1 MRKKDKTK
9 FPVARIKKIM
19 QMDEEVGKMAQ
30 ATPVLISKSL
40 ELFMQ
45 SIVDDVCR
53 HARVCKS
60 RKVMPTHLKRC
71 VESTECYDFLKDV
84 VESVVDDGDG
94 GGPEVCIAKV
104 AELERQEIEEAA
116 CKVEALG
123 GGGGGAP
130 LSMILDAPPE
140 AMSVDNGSCQTSE
153 DGDGNG
159 DGDGEDD
166 TQDLSYNPKTAAAGR
181 GRGRGRG
188 RGGRGKGQ
196 GRRRPRPNAATSD
209 SSSD

>member
-53 HARVCKS
+53 HARVCNS
-60 RKVMPTHLKRC
+60 RKVTPTHLKRC
-71 VESTECYDFLKDV
+71 IESTECYDFLKDV

-94 GGPEVCIAKV
+94 GGPEVCAAKV
-104 AELERQEIEEAA
+104 AELERQESDEAA
-116 CKVEALG
+116 AKVEALG

-130 LSMILDAPPE
+130 LSMILDGPPE
-140 AMSVDNGSCQTSE
+140 AVSTDNASYQTSE
-153 DGDGNG
+153 DGD
-159 DGDGEDD
+159 DD
-166 TQDLSYNPKTAAAGR
+166 TQDLSYNPKSTAGR
-181 GRGRGRG
+181 GRGKARGRG
-188 RGGRGKGQ
+188 GGRGKGQ
-196 GRRRPRPNAATSD
+196 GRGRPRLAAASD
-209 SSSD
+209 ESSD

>member
-53 HARVCKS
+53 HARVCNS
-60 RKVMPTHLKRC
+60 RKVTPTHLKRC

-84 VESVVDDGDG
+84 VEAVVDDGDG
-94 GGPEVCIAKV
+94 GGLEVCVAKV
-104 AELERQEIEEAA
+104 AELEKNEGLEAA
-116 CKVEALG
+116 SKVEALG

-130 LSMILDAPPE
+130 LSMILDGPPE
-140 AMSVDNGSCQTSE
+140 TMSADNGSCQTSE
-153 DGDGNG
+153 
-159 DGDGEDD
+159 DGEDD
-166 TQDLSYNPKTAAAGR
+166 TQDLSYNPKPATGR

-188 RGGRGKGQ
+188 RGARGRGA
-196 GRRRPRPNAATSD
+196 GRGRSRKAAA
-209 SSSD
+209 SSDGSSD

>member
-1 MRKKDKTK
+1 
-9 FPVARIKKIM
+9 ARIKKIM

-53 HARVCKS
+53 HARACNS

-84 VESVVDDGDG
+84 VEAVVDDGDG
-94 GGPEVCIAKV
+94 GGPEACAARV
-104 AELERQEIEEAA
+104 AELERLEGEEAA
-116 CKVEALG
+116 RKGEALG

-140 AMSVDNGSCQTSE
+140 AMSADNGSCPTSE
-153 DGDGNG
+153 
-159 DGDGEDD
+159 DGEDD
-166 TQDLSYNPKTAAAGR
+166 TQDLSYNPKATAAR
-181 GRGRGRG
+181 GRGKARG
-188 RGGRGKGQ
+188 RGGRGRGQ
-196 GRRRPRPNAATSD
+196 GRGRPRLSAASD
-209 SSSD
+209 ASSD

>member
-45 SIVDDVCR
+45 SIVDDMCK
-53 HARVCKS
+53 HARVCNS
-60 RKVMPTHLKRC
+60 RKVTTTHLKRC

-104 AELERQEIEEAA
+104 AELDAIGGD
-116 CKVEALG
+116 ALGGG

-130 LSMILDAPPE
+130 LSMILDAPPP
-140 AMSVDNGSCQTSE
+140 A
-153 DGDGNG
+153 
-159 DGDGEDD
+159 DD
-166 TQDLSYNPKTAAAGR
+166 STDDSASP
-181 GRGRGRG
+181 
-188 RGGRGKGQ
+188 
-196 GRRRPRPNAATSD
+196 AAT
-209 SSSD
+209 

>member
-45 SIVDDVCR
+45 SIVDDVAK
-53 HARVCKS
+53 HARACNA
-60 RKVMPTHLKRC
+60 RKISTTHLKRC
-71 VESTECYDFLKDV
+71 VESTECYDFLKDI
-84 VESVVDDGDG
+84 VENVVDDGDG
-94 GGPEVCIAKV
+94 GGPDVCIAKV
-104 AELERQEIEEAA
+104 AEYDSVNAA
-116 CKVEALG
+116 ADSQAKGDVLG

-130 LSMILDAPPE
+130 LSMILLDVPQSAD
-140 AMSVDNGSCQTSE
+140 STI
-153 DGDGNG
+153 GNG
-159 DGDGEDD
+159 GSASEQSMDADD
-166 TQDLSYNPKTAAAGR
+166 NASDPSFTPGGVFPKRGRGRGRAR

-188 RGGRGKGQ
+188 RAKNSAQNG
-196 GRRRPRPNAATSD
+196 SD
-209 SSSD
+209 NGSE

>member
-1 MRKKDKTK
+1 
-9 FPVARIKKIM
+9 M
-19 QMDEEVGKMAQ
+19 QTDEEVGKMAQ

-53 HARVCKS
+53 HARVCNS
-60 RKVMPTHLKRC
+60 RKVTPTHLKRC

-84 VESVVDDGDG
+84 VEPVVDDGDG
-94 GGPEVCIAKV
+94 GGAEVCVAKV
-104 AELERQEIEEAA
+104 AELEKSEVLEAA
-116 CKVEALG
+116 SKVEALG

-140 AMSVDNGSCQTSE
+140 AMSADNGSCQTSE
-153 DGDGNG
+153 E
-159 DGDGEDD
+159 GEDD
-166 TQDLSYNPKTAAAGR
+166 SQDLSYNPRSTAGR

-188 RGGRGKGQ
+188 RGARGRGA
-196 GRRRPRPNAATSD
+196 GRGRSRKAAASSDD
-209 SSSD
+209 SSD

>member
-19 QMDEEVGKMAQ
+19 QTDEEVGKMAQ

-53 HARVCKS
+53 HARVCNS
-60 RKVMPTHLKRC
+60 RKITPTHLRRC

-94 GGPEVCIAKV
+94 GGSEVCVAKV
-104 AELERQEIEEAA
+104 AELEKSEALEEAS
-116 CKVEALG
+116 KVEALG

-140 AMSVDNGSCQTSE
+140 AMSADNGSYQTSE
-153 DGDGNG
+153 E
-159 DGDGEDD
+159 GEDD
-166 TQDLSYNPKTAAAGR
+166 SQDLSYNPKSSAGR

-188 RGGRGKGQ
+188 RGARGRGA
-196 GRRRPRPNAATSD
+196 GRGRSRKAAASSDD
-209 SSSD
+209 SSD

>member
-1 MRKKDKTK
+1 
-9 FPVARIKKIM
+9 ARIKKIM

-45 SIVDDVCR
+45 SIIDDMCK
-53 HARVCKS
+53 HTRVCNS
-60 RKVMPTHLKRC
+60 RKVSPTHLKRC

-94 GGPEVCIAKV
+94 GGPQTCIAKV
-104 AELERQEIEEAA
+104 AELDAGAA
-116 CKVEALG
+116 DVL

-130 LSMILDAPPE
+130 LSMILDAPP
-140 AMSVDNGSCQTSE
+140 AA
-153 DGDGNG
+153 
-159 DGDGEDD
+159 DD
-166 TQDLSYNPKTAAAGR
+166 SADDAAPPAASATGR

-188 RGGRGKGQ
+188 KGQ
-196 GRRRPRPNAATSD
+196 GRGRGRASRKPALSTSEPVAE
-209 SSSD
+209 

>member
-45 SIVDDVCR
+45 SIIDDVCKQ
-53 HARVCKS
+53 ARVCNS
-60 RKVMPTHLKRC
+60 RKVTTTHLKRC
-71 VESTECYDFLKDV
+71 IESTECYDFLKDT

-104 AELERQEIEEAA
+104 AELDANGACAEPGKAA
-116 CKVEALG
+116 AEVLG

-130 LSMILDAPPE
+130 LSMILDVPPQMTTE
-140 AMSVDNGSCQTSE
+140 S
-153 DGDGNG
+153 
-159 DGDGEDD
+159 GETDENTDD
-166 TQDLSYNPKTAAAGR
+166 PAYNTRSATTRSRSGRAR

-188 RGGRGKGQ
+188 RI
-196 GRRRPRPNAATSD
+196 
-209 SSSD
+209 

>member
-45 SIVDDVCR
+45 AIVDDVCR
-53 HARVCKS
+53 HARACNS
-60 RKVMPTHLKRC
+60 RKVTPTHLKRC
-71 VESTECYDFLKDV
+71 VESTESYDFLKDI

-94 GGPEVCIAKV
+94 GGAEACIARV
-104 AELERQEIEEAA
+104 AELEKQECLDAA
-116 CKVEALG
+116 SRAEALG

-130 LSMILDAPPE
+130 LSMILDALP
-140 AMSVDNGSCQTSE
+140 ATMSPDNASCQTSE
-153 DGDGNG
+153 DGD
-159 DGDGEDD
+159 DD
-166 TQDLSYNPKTAAAGR
+166 AHDLSYNPAKPAAA
-181 GRGRGRG
+181 RGRGRG
-188 RGGRGKGQ
+188 RGGRGRGRGQ
-196 GRRRPRPNAATSD
+196 ARGRSQRGSAAGA
-209 SSSD
+209 SSDASSD